1 MRESLTQTSGHL
13 WAPRRTEWE
22 HSTPLG
28 KSSPH
33 RKVRFDG
40 CTHTLHASHTVSATS
55 PCNDS
60 ATAARHFSPS
70 HVGRQTRLCPPT
82 MKGRGARGGGYMF
95 GSCTRRRSAQKTPVV
110 SIPER
115 RRRGL
120 RGTPPT
126 SAAACPPD
134 PPAAAPTPV
143 VLFPAGLFRPEEPS
157 GEFCLWKAGGSS
169 AVSGEGSCGSSSCEE
184 PREEREGGESVKW
197 LSKTVGRRRLETR
210 ESWPKRRATSRRRA
224 SLSSCG

>member
-33 RKVRFDG
+33 RKLRFDG
-40 CTHTLHASHTVSATS
+40 CTHILHASHTVSATS

-82 MKGRGARGGGYMF
+82 MKGRGARGGGLHVRIVHPPAVCAKDAGGEHPRAPPPRAARYAAHICS
-95 GSCTRRRSAQKTPVV
+95 GVPPRSACGCAH
-110 SIPER
+110 S
-115 RRRGL
+115 RGAL
-120 RGTPPT
+120 PRGALPPGG
-126 SAAACPPD
+126 AEWR
-134 PPAAAPTPV
+134 
-143 VLFPAGLFRPEEPS
+143 VLPL
-157 GEFCLWKAGGSS
+157 
-169 AVSGEGSCGSSSCEE
+169 
-184 PREEREGGESVKW
+184 ESRW
-197 LSKTVGRRRLETR
+197 E
-210 ESWPKRRATSRRRA
+210 
-224 SLSSCG
+224 